1 MCDKLENQ
9 AFYANA
15 NAHRPPSGR
24 SRQQQQQQCTFSLTS
39 FYHFAFSPVCLLLLY
54 VFFVFSF
61 FFCFFYF
68 LLHTVFANY
77 SSKRNYSYATFSI
90 LIKTAAHTQFRS
102 SSSFDIFVCL
112 SKYLWS
118 RKRQGGGNLS
128 WLLCKEIKC
137 ILSEINFIAA
147 LGEREREGC
156 GVKLARESQT
166 RRLEY
171 AVWNPHWFLYCNF
184 IWLRSY
190 EITYTQCWDKHWN
203 IALNSHQRYQRAA
216 SDPQSARDD
225 NDVCKNRNNPTQA
238 QARQAT
244 ASTSTTATTIR
255 QHLQR

>member
-1 MCDKLENQ
+1 MCALSPSCNLHKAISLVNEICICATCSAKTFAFVSVMCDKLENQ

-24 SRQQQQQQCTFSLTS
+24 CRQQQQQQCTFSLTS

-112 SKYLWS
+112 SKYL
-118 RKRQGGGNLS
+118 
-128 WLLCKEIKC
+128 
-137 ILSEINFIAA
+137 
-147 LGEREREGC
+147 
-156 GVKLARESQT
+156 
-166 RRLEY
+166 
-171 AVWNPHWFLYCNF
+171 
-184 IWLRSY
+184 
-190 EITYTQCWDKHWN
+190 
-203 IALNSHQRYQRAA
+203 
-216 SDPQSARDD
+216 
-225 NDVCKNRNNPTQA
+225 
-238 QARQAT
+238 
-244 ASTSTTATTIR
+244 
-255 QHLQR
+255 